1 MLCCAVVRQSQ
12 CFSLLLFAPP
22 AFTFPPSF
30 FCCNFIYYVSS
41 NVTVDIAIFA
51 ILFLLWCLCSTYRS
65 IFFHQKMEYLKLKSG
80 RGHSWEKRCTKLC
93 LSTFTAH
100 FFPLVFWG
108 HRFVHFHQNWCLRL
122 MYANIVLFIY
132 TSVCMSVVCLYS
144 ISDPKMCDFCSVFF
158 RFNEMDIK
166 YEYIQLYVYT
176 WEIHCCKCIFKN
188 IFLII
193 FFYY

>member
-51 ILFLLWCLCSTYRS
+51 ILFLLWCLCSTCRS

-100 FFPLVFWG
+100 FFFPCFLGSQIRAFPSK
-108 HRFVHFHQNWCLRL
+108 L
-122 MYANIVLFIY
+122 MFE
-132 TSVCMSVVCLYS
+132 TDVCQYCAVYLYFCLYVSCMLIFNLRPKNVWLLFS
-144 ISDPKMCDFCSVFF
+144 ILQ
-158 RFNEMDIK
+158 I
-166 YEYIQLYVYT
+166 
-176 WEIHCCKCIFKN
+176 
-188 IFLII
+188 
-193 FFYY
+193 